1 MLKIKFKLILM
12 ENITHLLPDSVNQVE
27 QIHYRM
33 KEFIVTKQKPLQADK
48 IRITALISTTHDHY
62 LAFKYGNSLTRLPT
76 IILNTVMEVHY
87 IR

>member
-1 MLKIKFKLILM
+1 M

-48 IRITALISTTHDHY
+48 IRITALISTTHDH
-62 LAFKYGNSLTRLPT
+62 
-76 IILNTVMEVHY
+76 
-87 IR
+87 